1 MEPTELLPPPPDEPP
16 PRRELWPWLL
26 VLGLL
31 VLAGAAAIWYAT
43 RDTGSAASGQTT
55 QVTTVQAAPVRSRP
69 KSKKQTTTTAAAV
82 AQVAV
87 PDLVGRQRDDAMRTL
102 EAAGLTASVAEVPS
116 DQAKGLVVAQHPAG
130 GTQVD
135 KDSSVALNVSKGKDK
150 PAEPATVS
158 VPNVVGDSRHSAERS
173 IEDAGLHPSIQR
185 VPSSQEKDTVVSQ
198 SPSGGTSA
206 QRGAGVLIN
215 VSTGP
220 AKTAKPAKTTPAKP
234 QKQQQQQ
241 TTATVPGVIGETETA
256 ATSDL
261 QSAGFSVSS
270 VDQPTNDPGMDGVV
284 VDQSPPG
291 GSDVDPDS
299 TVTIYVGRYSTG

>member
-1 MEPTELLPPPPDEPP
+1 MEPTELLPPPDEPP

-31 VLAGAAAIWYAT
+31 VLAGLAAIWYAT
-43 RDTGSAASGQTT
+43 RDTGSAAAGQTT
-55 QVTTVQAAPVRSRP
+55 QLTTVQAAPVRPRTKP
-69 KSKKQTTTTAAAV
+69 KKQTTTTSPAV
-82 AQVAV
+82 SQVAV
-87 PDLVGRQRDDAMRTL
+87 PDLVGRQRDDAIRTL
-102 EAAGLTASVAEVPS
+102 EDAGLTASVAEVPS

-135 KDSSVALNVSKGKDK
+135 KGSSVAFNVSKGKDK
-150 PAEPATVS
+150 PPEPATVP
-158 VPNVVGDSRHSAERS
+158 VPNVVGDSRRSAERS

-220 AKTAKPAKTTPAKP
+220 AKTAKPSKTKPAKP
-234 QKQQQQQ
+234 RKQQQQ
-241 TTATVPGVIGETETA
+241 TTATVPDVIGETETA

-270 VDQPTNDPGMDGVV
+270 VDQPTNDPSMDGLV